1 MGRDFKIGLMGGVV
15 LGFVALVWVATRP
28 SQSPEAR
35 MSRPPRTASLDGL
48 PAEILSPSPT
58 DTASIHPEDGSGGSL
73 PASLTDAG
81 SASTS
86 SPRNGQSVPVA
97 DHSTAEPPDR
107 TTSEQSDQITPAP
120 AESSTRTHIV
130 RQRETLSAI
139 SMQYYGT
146 PNRWRKI
153 ADANKDVLKDPNKIR
168 PGTRL
173 TIPD

>member
-35 MSRPPRTASLDGL
+35 MSGPPRTASLDGL
-48 PAEILSPSPT
+48 PAEILATSPT
-58 DTASIHPEDGSGGSL
+58 DSATIRPENSPDESL
-73 PASLTDAG
+73 PANLTDAE
-81 SASTS
+81 SARSS
-86 SPRNGQSVPVA
+86 SPGDDQPVPVVDRSA
-97 DHSTAEPPDR
+97 AGPPDQS
-107 TTSEQSDQITPAP
+107 TSEQSDPIAPAP
-120 AESSTRTHIV
+120 AESSARTHIV

-146 PNRWRKI
+146 PNKWQKI

-168 PGTRL
+168 PGTKL